1 MIRFLSVILLCL
13 TAQVALAQ
21 DSAISNDKPA
31 ADQATDKAEAKAA
44 SGAGEKKDAE
54 FKPPPGFY
62 TKKRGALTIYC
73 KKDRETG
80 SRFVTE
86 KCLDEAQMH
95 EYLLALE
102 IQKRDVDR
110 IRATCTTA
118 AVCAPQ

>member
-1 MIRFLSVILLCL
+1 MTRLLIVFLLGLAVPFAPARASE
-13 TAQVALAQ
+13 VAA
-21 DSAISNDKPA
+21 AKPA
-31 ADQATDKAEAKAA
+31 AEQPAAKAEAANAA
-44 SGAGEKKDAE
+44 ANTDEKE

-62 TKKRGALTIYC
+62 TKKRGALKVYC

-86 KCLDEAQMH
+86 KCMTEDQVH

-110 IRATCTTA
+110 IRATCGTGAT
-118 AVCAPQ
+118 CSSQ